1 MQKLS
6 GEQWQKR
13 GVKMK
18 SGNTVKAK
26 GKYKTFVTG
35 TNLNVRGRKDL
46 SEIVKTQQLTPR
58 TPEVFVYTVM
68 QI

>member
-1 MQKLS
+1 M
-6 GEQWQKR
+6 
-13 GVKMK
+13 
-18 SGNTVKAK
+18 
-26 GKYKTFVTG
+26 FVTG
-35 TNLNVRGRKDL
+35 TNLNVWGRKDL

>member
-1 MQKLS
+1 MF
-6 GEQWQKR
+6 GAE
-13 GVKMK
+13 
-18 SGNTVKAK
+18 
-26 GKYKTFVTG
+26 KTWV
-35 TNLNVRGRKDL
+35 N